1 MTEAGQAEPGQ
12 AEAGRVEPGQPEP
25 GQSNAEQTQAGRV
38 ELAQVDL
45 WLLDVRAP
53 QPALDPA
60 VLDAEERERAA
71 RFLREGD
78 RVLYTVAHT
87 ALRAVLAA
95 RTGVPAADL
104 RFERAPC
111 PCCGALHGRPRLASA
126 DGPEFSLSHGGDLVL
141 IGLAPQSAPI
151 GVDVERLPG
160 PETVRETT
168 ATLHPAERT
177 ELAAAAGGPSPE
189 AFARIWTRKE
199 AYLKALGTGL
209 GREPSADYVGEADPA
224 ALPQGWTIATLDA
237 GPTHAAAFAVAA
249 SAATFTFHEL

>member
-1 MTEAGQAEPGQ
+1 MTAP
-12 AEAGRVEPGQPEP
+12 
-25 GQSNAEQTQAGRV
+25 
-38 ELAQVDL
+38 AQVDL
-45 WLLDVRAP
+45 WLLDARAP

-78 RVLYTVAHT
+78 RVLYTVAHA

-95 RTGVPAADL
+95 RTGVPASEL

-111 PCCGALHGRPRLASA
+111 PCCGALHGRPRLTSA

-141 IGLAPQSAPI
+141 IGLAPPTVPI

-160 PETVRETT
+160 AETVHETT
-168 ATLHPAERT
+168 ASLHPAERA
-177 ELAAAAGGPSPE
+177 ELAAASGGPSP
-189 AFARIWTRKE
+189 ASFARIWTRKE

-209 GREPSADYVGEADPA
+209 GRDPSEDYLGETDPA
-224 ALPQGWTIATLDA
+224 ALPEGWTIATLEA

-249 SAATFTFHEL
+249 QAATFTFHAL